1 MGTKKSFIKGLAAG
15 AVLAAA
21 AQLYM
26 EMKDSKSTTTK
37 DLKKLK
43 KAAEEI
49 SARVA
54 KRAKRMGKLTK
65 TAYGKIVDT
74 TVAEYRG
81 MKLLSE
87 DELKELKDELKDS
100 WEDMHGL
107 MTHRCVCKSCTA
119 KKKKAAKKRKR

>member
-26 EMKDSKSTTTK
+26 EMKDSKNTTTK

-65 TAYGKIVDT
+65 AAYGKIVDT

-81 MKLLSE
+81 MRLLSE
-87 DELKELKDELKDS
+87 DELMELKDELKEG
-100 WEDMHGL
+100 WEDMHGMIL
-107 MTHRCVCKSCTA
+107 HRCVCKSCIA
-119 KKKKAAKKRKR
+119 RKKKRKK